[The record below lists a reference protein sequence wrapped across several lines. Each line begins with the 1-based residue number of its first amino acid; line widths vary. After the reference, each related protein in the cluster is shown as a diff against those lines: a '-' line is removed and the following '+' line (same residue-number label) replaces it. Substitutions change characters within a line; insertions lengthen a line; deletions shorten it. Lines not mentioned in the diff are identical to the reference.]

1 MRGRDYLTAI
11 LALTLAA
18 AAHRSAAGGDELRA
32 IVQEQCLPHWLQTHD
47 PAPCE
52 SVGAPQRSPAN
63 PAYALLH
70 DRKGG
75 AHFLLIPTRT
85 VRGIEEREVLGAESP
100 NYFAAA
106 WLARAALEGA
116 TGREIPRTA
125 VGMAINP
132 LRARSQDQLHI
143 HLECLRTGIFQGLRQ
158 AADELRDTWSQV
170 RIDGADYQALRLR
183 GADLEA
189 ANPFALV
196 AAGVPGA
203 MNQYS
208 LLVAGMEF
216 RDGPGFAVLVQTDG
230 VPAGELLLDS
240 SCAVTQHDARG
251 T

>member
-1 MRGRDYLTAI
+1 MAI
-11 LALTLAA
+11 LAVTLAA
-18 AAHRSAAGGDELRA
+18 SAGRSLAGGDELRA
-32 IVQEQCLPHWLQTHD
+32 IVQEQCLPHWLETHD

-52 SVGAPQRSPAN
+52 RVGAPDGAPVN

-85 VRGIEEREVLGAESP
+85 VRGIDEREVIGAEAP

-106 WLARAALEGA
+106 WLARDVLASAV
-116 TGREIPRTA
+116 GRQIPRAA

-132 LRARSQDQLHI
+132 LRSRSQDQLHI
-143 HLECLRTGIFQGLRQ
+143 HIECLRAGIYQGLRQ
-158 AADELRDTWSQV
+158 AADELRTTWSQV
-170 RIDGADYQALRLR
+170 RIDGADYQVLRVR
-183 GADLEA
+183 GAELG

-203 MNQYS
+203 MNHYS

-240 SCAVTQHDARG
+240 SCAVTLRDARG